1 MSLPESPSR
10 RSFLRSSSSRRSS
23 CSTIQDIKQP
33 NGRKHNRR
41 STFRLSRS
49 ILEPPVPKTNR
60 VSHEIVLLILD
71 HFATTYEDPSI
82 KRFSDRRTLV
92 ACSRVSR
99 FWNVHAN
106 KLLYQ
111 WAEMTSFAQCAQFR
125 RTCTRRPHL
134 GGMVKALTLP
144 ETWANCLFATGNR
157 QQKMAYANIEL
168 AAELMHSLPNL
179 ETFKLSTTQRVPF
192 NLYAS
197 YFDDENYAP
206 FKMLKHLCITHQAC
220 YDFTV
225 RAPLPW
231 HMDFSNLESLALS
244 RFVIWH
250 DDVWPMTWP
259 HLPALRHLT
268 LEECFLDGE
277 ELAHLLSQ
285 VSDTIRSIHLCRSLF
300 SISIMSD
307 GLGVVAD
314 SLEELV
320 ISEHWGFEDM
330 PATFTHFSALKT
342 LKLESHNC
350 RPSVY
355 TRLPPNLEKL
365 AISASED
372 GVVGSRVLE
381 EVLGFLQTEIHT
393 YLPSFRGLE
402 IKAGSDQFGT
412 WADHV
417 QDLCAAQGLTLDLD
431 LIDHQPLA
439 HTPCRDRRR
448 PILDTFSW
456 TLKGL
461 KAIKHF
467 VVPQ

>member
-1 MSLPESPSR
+1 M
-10 RSFLRSSSSRRSS
+10 
-23 CSTIQDIKQP
+23 
-33 NGRKHNRR
+33 
-41 STFRLSRS
+41 
-49 ILEPPVPKTNR
+49 
-60 VSHEIVLLILD
+60 
-71 HFATTYEDPSI
+71 
-82 KRFSDRRTLV
+82 
-92 ACSRVSR
+92 
-99 FWNVHAN
+99 
-106 KLLYQ
+106 
-111 WAEMTSFAQCAQFR
+111 
-125 RTCTRRPHL
+125 RRPHL
-134 GGMVKALTLP
+134 AEMVKILTLP
-144 ETWANCLFATGNR
+144 DTWANCLFATGNR
-157 QQKMAYANIEL
+157 QQKTAFANIEL

-179 ETFKLSTTQRVPF
+179 KIFKMSTTQRVPF

-197 YFDDENYAP
+197 YFDDENYSP
-206 FKMLKHLCITHQAC
+206 FKMLKNLCITHQAC

-231 HMDFSNLESLALS
+231 HMDFSNLESLTLS

-259 HLPALRHLT
+259 HLPSLRHLT

-277 ELAHLLSQ
+277 ELAHLLTQ
-285 VSDTIRSIHLCRSLF
+285 VSETIKSIHLCRSLF

-342 LKLESHNC
+342 LKLESQNC
-350 RPSVY
+350 RPCVY
-355 TRLPPNLEKL
+355 ARLPPNLEKL

-372 GVVGSRVLE
+372 GLVGSRVLE
-381 EVLGFLQTEIHT
+381 EVLSFLQTDIRT
-393 YLPSFRGLE
+393 YLPSFRALD

-412 WADHV
+412 WSDHV
-417 QDLCAAQGLTLDLD
+417 QSLCAAQGLMLNLN

-439 HTPCRDRRR
+439 HTPCRERKR
-448 PILDTFSW
+448 PLLDSFSW

-461 KAIKHF
+461 KALKHF
-467 VVPQ
+467 VVPP